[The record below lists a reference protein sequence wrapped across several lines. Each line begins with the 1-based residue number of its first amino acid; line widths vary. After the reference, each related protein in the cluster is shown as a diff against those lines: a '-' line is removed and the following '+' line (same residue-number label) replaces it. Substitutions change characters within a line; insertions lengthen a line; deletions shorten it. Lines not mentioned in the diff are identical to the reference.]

1 MDELIDTTFAS
12 FALQQNLPLDEI
24 AQGVEARELPE
35 SRSQSPEW
43 FAHQAS
49 EDDLLALAP
58 ELREE
63 FAAADGDLVALY
75 GGSDRLS
82 PAGSNDAPQE
92 SGHAQD
98 DEAVPTAQILRVDL
112 LKEISALED

>member
-1 MDELIDTTFAS
+1 MDELTDSTFAS

-24 AQGVEARELPE
+24 ARGVQARELPE
-35 SRSQSPEW
+35 SKSQSPEW

-63 FAAADGDLVALY
+63 FAAADDDLVALY
-75 GGSDRLS
+75 GGADRLTA
-82 PAGSNDAPQE
+82 AG
-92 SGHAQD
+92 GHDSREAID
-98 DEAVPTAQILRVDL
+98 DETKPPAPTLRIDL
-112 LKEISALED
+112 LREISSLDD